1 MCGIFGFTAD
11 ARWTPAHQR
20 LAMCLMEALARASE
34 ERGVD
39 AGGFA
44 ALSANGDLLWA
55 RQPGPAHD
63 LFESPAWRGLGDRR
77 LVAAIGHTRFATHGA
92 PVSNGN
98 NHPHMAGEWALVHNG
113 VIPQHRRKAR
123 ILGIQLHG
131 QCDSEL
137 LSHMMRRYG
146 ERRGPGECMALC
158 GSQSVLALHAT
169 SRALLAWSNGRMPL
183 AAFHIEGPVQTERGM
198 DGWWWAS
205 TADIAARAAAT
216 AGVAILPGRISSYKV
231 YRMQASR

>member
-1 MCGIFGFTAD
+1 MCGIFGFAAE
-11 ARWTPAHQR
+11 ARWTPAQQR
-20 LAMCLMEALARASE
+20 LAMRLMEALARASE

-39 AGGFA
+39 AGGYA

-55 RQPGPAHD
+55 RQPGPAHE
-63 LFESPAWRGLGDRR
+63 LFETAWRRLGERR

-92 PVSNGN
+92 PATNGN

-113 VIPQHRRKAR
+113 VIPQHKRKAR

-137 LSHMMRRYG
+137 LAHMLRRYG
-146 ERRGPGECMALC
+146 ERRGPAECMALC
-158 GSQSVLALHAT
+158 GSQSVLALHGT
-169 SRALLAWSNGRMPL
+169 TRALLAWSNGRMPL
-183 AAFHIEGPVQTERGM
+183 AAFRIDGM

-205 TADIAARAAAT
+205 TADIAARAAA
-216 AGVAILPGRISSYKV
+216 AVGIAIVPGRIASHKV
-231 YRMQASR
+231 YRMEAR